1 MAGYQGKINSQY
13 NNNKNNKDVIYVYIL
28 GLNDWNYWFKKSPLF
43 DQIERRKW
51 RIRRFIK
58 II

>member
-28 GLNDWNYWFKKSPLF
+28 GLNDWNY
-43 DQIERRKW
+43 
-51 RIRRFIK
+51 
-58 II
+58 